1 MFNLKCKTES
11 GRYILG
17 KIEHGQLSGSGV
29 IGLEYFNPM
38 AWESASG
45 TSCPLLKICLRALS
59 PPNLASAKT
68 PQKSRA
74 QFTSSNPEGD
84 SVWIDAFPGLA
95 KQRRGRGMPTCKW
108 LAARANSFC
117 EQVSRGMS
125 NKAFLS
131 SLLSIKK
138 LPKECAVTS
147 FGQQGELQ
155 KVGFNRLGCMVR

>member
-68 PQKSRA
+68 PLKSRA
-74 QFTSSNPEGD
+74 QFTPSNQWLSMDRCVPRPCKAKKGER
-84 SVWIDAFPGLA
+84 DANLQMVGSPC
-95 KQRRGRGMPTCKW
+95 KQFLWAG
-108 LAARANSFC
+108 
-117 EQVSRGMS
+117 EQGNV
-125 NKAFLS
+125 
-131 SLLSIKK
+131 
-138 LPKECAVTS
+138 
-147 FGQQGELQ
+147 QQGLPVVAAVNKEATKGMCCHFLWSTRRTA
-155 KVGFNRLGCMVR
+155 KGWV